1 MAAYPVSFDVTRPE
15 KFDRA
20 QVVLRLL
27 VLLIL
32 AILAGAVGWL
42 LGLVYLAVP
51 VYAAILI
58 SQKTAA
64 TYLAE
69 RGGSMTTFLRWY
81 LAVYAYLDLL
91 VDRFPTEKPEEVVRF
106 EVTPGGSPTVGSS
119 LLRLIMSIPS
129 AFVLAILNIV
139 GFIIW
144 IIAAISVLIQENY
157 AEGLYNFQLALNRWQ
172 ARLLAYHASLV
183 DDYPPF
189 AIDTGPEGS
198 TAEPVPPAPPAG
210 PEGTAPPP

>member
-1 MAAYPVSFDVTRPE
+1 
-15 KFDRA
+15 
-20 QVVLRLL
+20 
-27 VLLIL
+27 
-32 AILAGAVGWL
+32 
-42 LGLVYLAVP
+42 
-51 VYAAILI
+51 
-58 SQKTAA
+58 
-64 TYLAE
+64 
-69 RGGSMTTFLRWY
+69 
-81 LAVYAYLDLL
+81 
-91 VDRFPTEKPEEVVRF
+91 
-106 EVTPGGSPTVGSS
+106 
-119 LLRLIMSIPS
+119 MSIPS

-198 TAEPVPPAPPAG
+198 HAVEAVPPAPPAG